1 MPKHSV
7 LVHSAAAA
15 AAASSAL
22 VAVQPSWSPEQ
33 EQAVQETLTNFRES
47 CRYVVLLAM
56 MQSGKTKTFHRVI
69 RMMMKRGMIR
79 RVVLLCG
86 SNDVDLYK
94 QAEMDAVDNNGK
106 YCPHLCE
113 YWGAPASKKRSQKK
127 QHGYKSADAAW
138 PLQIVFHQDMLTAT
152 FDIRDT
158 LFILDES
165 HVAQDQDMRVAS
177 FFERHRLNLSGE
189 DEHMK
194 ASNAYILS
202 VSATPFSELAL
213 FLDNKTPNKRSV
225 VMRQPAG
232 HYGVPQYLHD
242 ELVRPA
248 ISLRHPEGAEEF
260 TRNIRGRNLYNIVR
274 INNVEEEEAF
284 WEICGAE
291 GFDVRE
297 YSSAHEGI
305 VIDDMGLAPP
315 DMPTIILVKQRLRCG
330 KVVPKRYVNMVWE
343 TSGEPN
349 IDTILQS
356 FLGRMCGY
364 DSAFGMHKPL
374 IYLPRN
380 ALEVNPAIGMHAL
393 QIYVHLFTRLDIDP
407 IIMPS
412 SGKNVN
418 KVSSKTP
425 SKRRPVLA
433 FCFPQ
438 PRRLRDAAPSI
449 RPDGKE
455 GRLVIETENKRK
467 IFNKLRPQIM
477 EQLEADV
484 ECKLWSLKEREQI
497 EGILLSED
505 VLAGNIAFRNM
516 GAGKQGAYAANLKEA
531 TAAGDRV
538 IVSIKASKKD
548 EEPPVAVVR
557 MDDGNAYV
565 VFQLEHID
573 ILPKVLRIPE
583 TTGKEMFNPEHWSE
597 IVNPVIGPKGG
608 LQEPLPVID
617 YMVGGCWIGLSNRV
631 CDNVGALLK
640 EFSNLMRTMETRHKE
655 GEPAGKTLR
664 ATAQG
669 RDLHFCKA
677 VFGDASELR
686 HMIRNIGRLFHA
698 EVSIRINK
706 ELTAASEDI
715 CVNEISWSFVG
726 I

>member
-7 LVHSAAAA
+7 LVHGAAAA
-15 AAASSAL
+15 L
-22 VAVQPSWSPEQ
+22 VASAPEPVVPDWSPEQ

-47 CRYVVLLAM
+47 CHYVVLLAM

-69 RMMMKRGMIR
+69 REMMTRGMIR

-106 YCPHLCE
+106 YCPHLRE
-113 YWGAPASKKRSQKK
+113 YWGASAASKKRSQKK
-127 QHGYKSADAAW
+127 QHGYKSADADW
-138 PLQIVFHQDMLTAT
+138 PLQVVFHQDMLTAT

-165 HVAQDQDMRVAS
+165 HVAQDQDMRVAG

-213 FLDNKTPNKRSV
+213 FLDKKTPNKRAV

-232 HYGVPQYLHD
+232 HYGVPQYLRHHQI
-242 ELVRPA
+242 RPA

-260 TRNIRGRNLYNIVR
+260 VRNIRGRNLYNIVR
-274 INNVEEEEAF
+274 INNEAEEAAF
-284 WEICGAE
+284 WEICEAE

-315 DMPTIILVKQRLRCG
+315 EMPTIILVKQRLRCG

-364 DSAFGMHKPL
+364 DSAFGVHKPL

-380 ALEVNPAIGMHAL
+380 ALEVNPAIGMHPL

-418 KVSSKTP
+418 NVSSRTP

-438 PRRLRDAAPSI
+438 PKLMREGLPVAKRDKCRIFSKLHHKILKRLD
-449 RPDGKE
+449 E
-455 GRLVIETENKRK
+455 
-467 IFNKLRPQIM
+467 
-477 EQLEADV
+477 DV
-484 ECKLWSLKEREQI
+484 ECKLWSLKERQQI
-497 EGILLSED
+497 EEILLSPR
-505 VLAGNIAFRNM
+505 VLAGGIAFRTM
-516 GAGKQGAYAANLKEA
+516 GADKQSSYAANLKEA

-538 IVSIKASKKD
+538 IASIKTREGE
-548 EEPPVAVVR
+548 EEPPVAVVK

-565 VFQLEHID
+565 LFQLEHID

-583 TTGKEMFNPEHWSE
+583 TTGKEMFNPAHWSE
-597 IVNPVIGPKGG
+597 IIKPVIGHKGR
-608 LQEPLPVID
+608 LQEPLPVMD
-617 YMVGGCWIGLSNRV
+617 YMVASTWVGMSNRIL
-631 CDNVGALLK
+631 DNIGALLK
-640 EFSNLMRTMETRHKE
+640 GFAFHMKTMEMYHKE
-655 GEPAGKTLR
+655 GVPAGKT
-664 ATAQG
+664 ATATADG

-686 HMIRNIGRLFHA
+686 HILRNIGRNFGA
-698 EVSIRINK
+698 NVSIRVNK
-706 ELTAASEDI
+706 ELTAASEYI
-715 CVNEISWSFVG
+715 CINEISWSFIDV
-726 I
+726 